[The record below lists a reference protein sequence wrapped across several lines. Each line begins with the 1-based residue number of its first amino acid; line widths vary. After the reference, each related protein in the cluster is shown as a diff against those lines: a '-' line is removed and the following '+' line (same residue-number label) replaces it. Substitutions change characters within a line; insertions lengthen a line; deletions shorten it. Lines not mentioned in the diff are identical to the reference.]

1 MKFTKGYW
9 MNQPGVECADCVQIR
24 EVKVF
29 PDKVYLYAVPY
40 PQDERGMGGPVLE
53 MFISSPKEDILRTQA
68 FHFMGSAKKE
78 PQFELDAEARPLEV
92 EEFEGGLS
100 IKSGKTELR
109 ITKNPASF
117 VYYYEGKYLTRI
129 GDRFGHAMIST
140 LKTPEGPFMRV
151 QMDVGI
157 GEKVYGLGERFT
169 PFVKNGQVV
178 DIWNE
183 DGGTCT
189 EISYKNIPFYMT
201 NRGYGV
207 LVNSSGRVSYE
218 VCSEMVTRVQFSL
231 PGEKIDFMVVG
242 GGDGKT
248 VLQNYTALTGRPAL
262 LPAWSSAC
270 G

>member
-92 EEFEGGLS
+92 EEFEDGLS

-109 ITKNPASF
+109 ITKTPLPLSIIMRAS
-117 VYYYEGKYLTRI
+117 T
-129 GDRFGHAMIST
+129 S
-140 LKTPEGPFMRV
+140 
-151 QMDVGI
+151 
-157 GEKVYGLGERFT
+157 
-169 PFVKNGQVV
+169 
-178 DIWNE
+178 
-183 DGGTCT
+183 
-189 EISYKNIPFYMT
+189 
-201 NRGYGV
+201 
-207 LVNSSGRVSYE
+207 
-218 VCSEMVTRVQFSL
+218 
-231 PGEKIDFMVVG
+231 
-242 GGDGKT
+242 
-248 VLQNYTALTGRPAL
+248 PAL
-262 LPAWSSAC
+262 ATGSATP
-270 G
+270 